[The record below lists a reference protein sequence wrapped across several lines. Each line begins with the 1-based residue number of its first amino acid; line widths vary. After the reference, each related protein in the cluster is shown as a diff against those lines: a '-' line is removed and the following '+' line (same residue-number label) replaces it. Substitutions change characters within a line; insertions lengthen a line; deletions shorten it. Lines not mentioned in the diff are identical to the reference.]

1 MSLRAPNIASIKRKV
16 WHFSASSRPWVKLAD
31 STGHDTIN
39 QIFDMAKRPFSVGG
53 YSYCLVMQIVEDA
66 LAISVGDLGT
76 LEEAYSIASC
86 SSVDPSK
93 IIKEGDTTL
102 FTATTDIGASLKTSN
117 LVSDVKD
124 ILDVTSPNFAA
135 IKEKYRS
142 NGLRGIADADRSE
155 SENGV

>member
-1 MSLRAPNIASIKRKV
+1 
-16 WHFSASSRPWVKLAD
+16 
-31 STGHDTIN
+31 
-39 QIFDMAKRPFSVGG
+39 MAKRPFSVGG
-53 YSYCLVMQIVEDA
+53 YSYCLVKQIVEDA

-86 SSVDPSK
+86 SNVDPSK

-124 ILDVTSPNFAA
+124 ILDDTHTHHTHTHTHTHHGTRKIYIHRKDTHTHSVVLIFFFVSPSF
-135 IKEKYRS
+135 KF
-142 NGLRGIADADRSE
+142 
-155 SENGV
+155 